1 VFDKVT
7 IPMKKIIT
15 TKLTIFFLLGSI
27 VVIPLIYSIPAVN
40 EKVAWR
46 VNEAWA
52 QIKYAISPPEK
63 VLFVPKEGPPTESP
77 HPTTTETVPTP
88 QLMPATTPTL
98 VISPTPLPEKITLIG
113 AQHEYQTWNNCG
125 PATLAMALTYWGW
138 DGDQRPIAAFT
149 KPNSRDK
156 NVMPY
161 ELSDYVLEETGLE
174 VVYRT
179 GGDIDLLKR
188 LLAAELPVIIEKG
201 FEGSDFDGWM
211 GHYVLVTGYDETERK
226 FIVQD
231 SYYGPNQ
238 FIQYEDLES
247 NWRAFNFTYL
257 VNYPIERQ
265 KDVIAILGPHFDV
278 EYNNRSS
285 AQVASEEAV
294 QLAGRDRFFAWFNLG
309 GSLIQ
314 LRDYAGAALAYDNAF
329 AVYPDIP
336 DNERPWRMM
345 WYQTGPYWAYF
356 YTGRNQDVIDLAT
369 TTLNA
374 MSEPVLEE
382 SYYWRAR
389 ALEALGDYDSARMD
403 LQTAIKYHP
412 GFKPAFTRLQQ
423 LGDVP

>member
-1 VFDKVT
+1 
-7 IPMKKIIT
+7 MKKIIT
-15 TKLTIFFLLGSI
+15 TKLAIFFLLGSI
-27 VVIPLIYSIPAVN
+27 VVTPLIYSIPAVH

-46 VNEAWA
+46 VNETWA

-63 VLFVPKEGPPTESP
+63 VLFVPKEGPATEPSYPTA
-77 HPTTTETVPTP
+77 TETVPTP
-88 QLMPATTPTL
+88 QLIPATTPTVVVL
-98 VISPTPLPEKITLIG
+98 PMPLPEKITLNG

-125 PATLAMALTYWGW
+125 PATLAMALTYWEW
-138 DGDQRPIAAFT
+138 DGDQRPIAALT

-161 ELSDYVLEETGLE
+161 ELSDYVREETGLE

-179 GGDIDLLKR
+179 GGDIDLLKHF
-188 LLAAELPVIIEKG
+188 LAAELPVILEKG
-201 FEGSDFDGWM
+201 FEGRDFDGWM

-231 SYYGPNQ
+231 SYYGSDQ
-238 FIQYEDLES
+238 SIQYEDLES

-257 VNYPIERQ
+257 VIYPIERQ
-265 KDVIAILGPHFDV
+265 KDVVAILGPHFDV

-294 QLAGRDRFFAWFNLG
+294 QLAGRDQFFAWFNLG
-309 GSLIQ
+309 SSLVQ
-314 LRDYAGAALAYDNAF
+314 LRNYAGAALAYDKAF
-329 AVYPDIP
+329 AMYPDIP
-336 DNERPWRMM
+336 DQERPWRMM

-356 YTGRNQDVIDLAT
+356 YTGRYQDVKDLAT

-389 ALEALGDYDSARMD
+389 ALEALGDYDRARTD
-403 LQTAIKYHP
+403 LRTALKYHP
-412 GFKPAFTRLQQ
+412 GFEPALTRLQQ

>member
-1 VFDKVT
+1 
-7 IPMKKIIT
+7 MKKIKT
-15 TKLTIFFLLGSI
+15 TKLAIIFALGSI
-27 VVIPLIYSIPAVN
+27 ILIPLIYSIPAVH

-46 VNEAWA
+46 VNEAMA
-52 QIKYAISPPEK
+52 QVKYAISPPEH
-63 VLFVPKEGPPTESP
+63 LIFVPKEGPPTRFPYATAAETMP
-77 HPTTTETVPTP
+77 APQNTPVTTTTP
-88 QLMPATTPTL
+88 A
-98 VISPTPLPEKITLIG
+98 VAPTPLPDNVSLDG
-113 AQHEYQTWNNCG
+113 VRHEYQTWNNCG

-174 VVYRT
+174 IVYRT
-179 GGDIDLLKR
+179 GGDIELLKR

-201 FEGSDFDGWM
+201 FEGRDFDGWM
-211 GHYVLVTGYDETERK
+211 GHYVLVTGYDETKHK

-231 SYYGPNQ
+231 SYYGPDQ
-238 FIQYEDLES
+238 SIQYEDLES

-257 VNYPIERQ
+257 VIHPIERQ

-278 EYNNRSS
+278 EYNNRNS
-285 AQVASEEAV
+285 AQLATEEVV
-294 QLAGRDRFFAWFNLG
+294 QLAGRDQFFAWFNLG
-309 GSLIQ
+309 SSLVQ
-314 LRDYAGAALAYDNAF
+314 LQDYSGAASAYDKAF
-329 AVYPDIP
+329 ATYPHIP
-336 DNERPWRMM
+336 DKERPWRMM

-356 YTGRNQDVIDLAT
+356 YTTRYQDVINLAT

-389 ALEALGDYDSARMD
+389 SLEALGEYDSTRRD
-403 LQTAIKYHP
+403 LRTALKYHP
-412 GFKPAFTRLQQ
+412 GFEPALTMLQ
-423 LGDVP
+423 LLDDIP

>member
-1 VFDKVT
+1 
-7 IPMKKIIT
+7 MKKIT
-15 TKLTIFFLLGSI
+15 NTKLAIFFLLGSI
-27 VVIPLIYSIPAVN
+27 VVIPLIYSIPVVH

-63 VLFVPKEGPPTESP
+63 VLFVPKQIPTTEVP
-77 HPTTTETVPTP
+77 HPTATGTVPAP

-98 VISPTPLPEKITLIG
+98 VVSPTPLPEKIILNG

-161 ELSDYVLEETGLE
+161 ELSDYVLEETGFE
-174 VVYRT
+174 IVYRT
-179 GGDIDLLKR
+179 GGDIELLKR
-188 LLAAELPVIIEKG
+188 LLAAKLPVIIEKG
-201 FEGSDFDGWM
+201 FEGRDFDGWM
-211 GHYVLVTGYDETERK
+211 GHYVLVTGYEEIEGR

-231 SYYGPNQ
+231 SYYGPDQ
-238 FIQYEDLES
+238 SIQYEDLES

-257 VNYPIERQ
+257 VIYPIERQ
-265 KDVIAILGPHFDV
+265 KDVVVILGSHFDV
-278 EYNNRSS
+278 ENNNQSS
-285 AQVASEEAV
+285 AQVAKEEII
-294 QLAGRDRFFAWFNLG
+294 QLAGRDQFFAWFNLG
-309 GSLIQ
+309 SSLVQ
-314 LRDYAGAALAYDNAF
+314 LWDYDGAAVAFDKAF
-329 AVYPDIP
+329 AMYPDIP
-336 DNERPWRMM
+336 EQERPWRMM
-345 WYQTGPYWAYF
+345 WYQTGPYSAYF
-356 YTGRNQDVIDLAT
+356 YTGRYQDVMELAT
-369 TTLNA
+369 TTLKA

-389 ALEALGDYDSARMD
+389 SLEALGDNDRARTD
-403 LQTAIKYHP
+403 LRNALKYHP
-412 GFKPAFTRLQQ
+412 GFEPALTRLHQ